1 MLPGLHSWDRLGI
14 FIPRLFAE
22 GEVNQEGDCSRMT
35 TLVIHGNEA
44 CTRGAIAAGCRF
56 FAGYP
61 ITPASEI
68 PELMSRLLP
77 PVRGV
82 FVQMEDEIASIC
94 SALGAAW
101 GGVKACT
108 ATSGPGFTLMQ
119 EGIGWAAETDT
130 PVVVI
135 DVMRGGPAT
144 GQPTASSQQDV
155 MQAKYGSH
163 GDYEIIALTPSSVQ
177 EAFDLTVKAFYLA
190 EVYRNPVIIL
200 TDEIVGHTREKV
212 RIPERVEE
220 VPRQRPPQSPATY
233 VPFRP
238 KDNGLLE
245 GMPAFNQGYGV
256 LVDGQLHDE
265 RGIRAG
271 HKADRSAELVRR
283 ICRKITDHA
292 EALTDV
298 EEWEV
303 EDAEV
308 VVLTYGSPA
317 RPAMRAA
324 KEARAQGIRAGV
336 LKIRLLWPFPQ
347 NVVDRICRTAG
358 AILVPEMNVGKIKGE
373 VERIVRGRSRVISLP
388 KLGGELHTPAEIFAG
403 IQSSG

>member
-1 MLPGLHSWDRLGI
+1 MPL
-14 FIPRLFAE
+14 
-22 GEVNQEGDCSRMT
+22 
-35 TLVIHGNEA
+35 LVIHGNEA
-44 CTRGAIAAGCRF
+44 CARGAIAAGCRF

-82 FVQMEDEIASIC
+82 FMQMEDEIASIC

-101 GGVKACT
+101 GGAKACT

-144 GQPTASSQQDV
+144 GQPTSSSQQDV
-155 MQAKYGSH
+155 MQARYGSH
-163 GDYEIIALTPSSVQ
+163 GDYEVIALTPASVQ
-177 EAFDLTVKAFYLA
+177 EAFDLTVKAFQLA

-212 RIPERVEE
+212 RIPENVEAI
-220 VPRQRPPQSPATY
+220 PRRRPPQPPGSY
-233 VPFRP
+233 IPFRP
-238 KDNGLLE
+238 NGEGLLE

-292 EALTDV
+292 DELTDV
-298 EEWEV
+298 EEWKI

-308 VVLTYGSPA
+308 VVLTYGSTA

-324 KEARAQGIRAGV
+324 KDARERGIRAGV
-336 LKIRLLWPFPQ
+336 LKIRILWPFPKK
-347 NVVDRICRTAG
+347 VVDRICRTPRT
-358 AILVPEMNVGKIKGE
+358 ILVPEMNIGKIAGE
-373 VERIVRGRSRVISLP
+373 VEKIVRGRSRVISMP
-388 KLGGELHTPAEIFAG
+388 KLGGELHTPAEIFKR
-403 IQSSG
+403 IQAPG